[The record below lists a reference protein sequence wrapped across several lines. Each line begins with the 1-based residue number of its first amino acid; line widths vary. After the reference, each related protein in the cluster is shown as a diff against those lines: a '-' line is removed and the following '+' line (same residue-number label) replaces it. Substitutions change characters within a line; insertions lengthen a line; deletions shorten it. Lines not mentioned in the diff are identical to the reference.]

1 MKTSAPRGAG
11 VVTWGNDVYL
21 NVDVVVL
28 CVYLYVD
35 VVCFVCKF
43 WQGLF
48 HFWSFLGWLVWRFR
62 GVALHCLLWC
72 CVL

>member
-1 MKTSAPRGAG
+1 MGK
-11 VVTWGNDVYL
+11 DVYL
-21 NVDVVVL
+21 N
-28 CVYLYVD
+28 VD